1 MTTKQMTIEEF
12 SWAVTRMLIS
22 DQPDRIQCWFGY
34 GGIRYYMDFFRT
46 ENDGLYMV
54 FSVRYPIIHS
64 RAVSIRD
71 EDCEVSVE
79 IFEMVKAIL
88 SEYPDIDEESY
99 IEDVEVIENEKAR

>member
-1 MTTKQMTIEEF
+1 MTAKQMTIEEF
-12 SWAVTRMLIS
+12 SWAVARMLIS
-22 DQPDRIQCWFGY
+22 DQPDRIQCWFGC
-34 GGIRYYMDFFRT
+34 GGLLYFMEFNRI
-46 ENDGLYMV
+46 ENTGLYPV
-54 FSVRYPIIHS
+54 CGGRHPILNF

>member
-1 MTTKQMTIEEF
+1 MTANRMTIEEF
-12 SWAVTRMLIS
+12 SWAVTRMLMN
-22 DQPDRIQCWFGY
+22 DNPDRVQCWFGC
-34 GGIRYYMDFFRT
+34 GGIRYFMDFFRI

-54 FSVRYPIIHS
+54 FSVRYPIINS
-64 RAVSIRD
+64 RSVSIRD

-79 IFEMVKAIL
+79 IFEMVRKIL